1 MIVLILSA
9 LIIGIIIGFFNLIP
23 FNLTTFID
31 QISRFL
37 LIFLLFLVGVDIGTN
52 KKVIFE
58 LKKIGIKILFIPLFI
73 ILGSLIG
80 GLLLSF
86 FIDLSVYESLAIA
99 SGMGYYTL
107 SSVILTQTV
116 GVGLGTL
123 AFLSN
128 IIRETLTFI
137 ITPFIS
143 KKSQLSPIASG
154 GATSMDTTLPV
165 IIKFTSTKVGLVS
178 IISGIVI
185 TLLVPLL
192 VTLFARLI

>member
-9 LIIGIIIGFFNLIP
+9 LIIGIGIGFFNLIP
-23 FNLTTFID
+23 FNLTSYID
-31 QISRFL
+31 PISRFL
-37 LIFLLFLVGVDIGTN
+37 LIALLFLVGIYVGTN
-52 KKVIFE
+52 KNVIFE
-58 LKKIGIKILFIPLFI
+58 LKKMGIKILFILLFI

-86 FIDLSVYESLAIA
+86 FIDLSIYESLAIA

-107 SSVILTQTV
+107 SSIILNQTV
-116 GVGLGTL
+116 GIGLGTL

-128 IIRETLTFI
+128 IIRETLTII

-143 KKSQLSPIASG
+143 KKSRLSPIASG
-154 GATSMDTTLPV
+154 GVTSMDTTLPV
-165 IIKFTSTKVGLVS
+165 IIKFTSTKVGLIS

-192 VTLFARLI
+192 VTLFVRLT